1 MFTIIELFSEE
12 EEREIN
18 HHGAMRI
25 VDDLQKEDNRQI
37 TKTLNAYKIAKKFGN
52 FMIYE
57 TKIEIDSRFT
67 LISETDIVPIL
78 AVLFSLVYCIM
89 SMLCYFNY

>member
-25 VDDLQKEDNRQI
+25 VDDLQKEDNRQE

-57 TKIEIDSRFT
+57 TKFKIDLRFT
-67 LISETDIVPIL
+67 LISENDIVPIF
-78 AVLFSLVYCIM
+78 AVIFSLVYCIM
-89 SMLCYFNY
+89 SLLCYFNY

>member
-25 VDDLQKEDNRQI
+25 VDDLQKEDNRQG

-57 TKIEIDSRFT
+57 TKFKIDLRFT
-67 LISETDIVPIL
+67 LISETDIVPIF
-78 AVLFSLVYCIM
+78 AVIFSLVYCIM

>member
-1 MFTIIELFSEE
+1 MFTIIELFSAE

-57 TKIEIDSRFT
+57 TKFKIDLRFT
-67 LISETDIVPIL
+67 LISETDIVPIF

>member
-25 VDDLQKEDNRQI
+25 VDDQQKQDNRQG
-37 TKTLNAYKIAKKFGN
+37 TKTLNAYKIAKKFGD
-52 FMIYE
+52 FMIY
-57 TKIEIDSRFT
+57 
-67 LISETDIVPIL
+67 
-78 AVLFSLVYCIM
+78 
-89 SMLCYFNY
+89 